1 LREVLKFLVDE
12 CAGPFL
18 AQWLSSKGHDVFS
31 IFASARGAD
40 DDWILD
46 KAFAEKRVLI
56 TNDKGFGEK
65 IFRSR
70 VPHEGVVLL
79 RLADETPAAKV
90 EVFSRL
96 LDSFSGELE
105 GAYVVATERKVRIVK
120 K

>member
-1 LREVLKFLVDE
+1 M
-12 CAGPFL
+12 
-18 AQWLSSKGHDVFS
+18 FS
-31 IFASARGAD
+31 VFASARGAE

-65 IFRSR
+65 IFRSGA
-70 VPHEGVVLL
+70 PHKGVVLL

-90 EVFSRL
+90 EVLSRL
-96 LDSFSGELE
+96 LASFAGELE